1 MTPRLQA
8 IRASKRFRGV
18 RRGDWVVALEAFS
31 LEVEGGEFLAIVG
44 PSGCGKSTFLNVVAG
59 LETLD
64 EGTVLMDGRPIDGP
78 GPDRGMCFQ
87 EFALFP
93 WLTVRENVEFGLE
106 AKALPKAK
114 RARIARA
121 YLDLVHLTGSADRYP
136 YELSGGMKQRCALAR
151 LLAIDPAIFLM
162 DEPLASLDAQTRL
175 ILQGEMLRIW
185 GEERPARER
194 KTVIFVTHS
203 IDEAVFLSD
212 RIVVMT
218 ARPGQGKEIVAN
230 PLPRPRDDS
239 LRGDPRFARMSME
252 IWDLVREAALRAI
265 EA

>member
-8 IRASKRFRGV
+8 IRVSKRFRGG
-18 RRGDWVVALEAFS
+18 RRGDGVLALEAFS

-64 EGTVLMDGRPIDGP
+64 EGTVLMDGRPIGGP

-106 AKALPKAK
+106 AKALPKAE
-114 RARIARA
+114 RARIART
-121 YLDLVHLTGSADRYP
+121 YVDLVHLRGFEDRYP

-175 ILQGEMLRIW
+175 ILQGEILRIW

-218 ARPGQGKEIVAN
+218 ARPGQVKEIVAN
-230 PLPRPRDDS
+230 PLPRPRDDA
-239 LRGDPRFARMSME
+239 LRGDPRFARMSLE
-252 IWDLVREAALRAI
+252 IWDLVREAARRAI
-265 EA
+265 EG